1 MCSGE
6 AWINEL
12 AFFDTAGNL
21 LHVTVNDASAAA
33 LVDEQDCVPEY
44 PSYMTGMYFDE
55 LYHARTAYEHLHN
68 LSVYEVSHPPL
79 GKIIIS
85 VGVAIFGMNPF
96 GWRIMG
102 ALFGVAMIPLMYAFG
117 KRMFKRPELALLA
130 AGLFAFDFMHFSQ
143 TRISTI
149 DVYGVFFNMC
159 MTYYMYKFI
168 KMDLGDSLKDT
179 LIPLGLSG
187 LFFGLG
193 CASKW
198 ICIYTGAALAVMFFV
213 KMITLWVKANKIKN
227 AKLTKA
233 EETDPAVANARNVPG
248 TVHKNLPVLSPVL
261 HHHSRC
267 DLLGSI
273 QTVLHGAMEA

>member
-1 MCSGE
+1 
-6 AWINEL
+6 
-12 AFFDTAGNL
+12 
-21 LHVTVNDASAAA
+21 
-33 LVDEQDCVPEY
+33 
-44 PSYMTGMYFDE
+44 
-55 LYHARTAYEHLHN
+55 
-68 LSVYEVSHPPL
+68 
-79 GKIIIS
+79 
-85 VGVAIFGMNPF
+85 
-96 GWRIMG
+96 MG

-233 EETDPAVANARNVPG
+233 EEADPAVANARKFPARFIKPACSVSCSSSSFLLRFIRQHTDRITQRNGSLMRSKQRLHAFVPPDSSG
-248 TVHKNLPVLSPVL
+248 TMRSP
-261 HHHSRC
+261 R
-267 DLLGSI
+267 
-273 QTVLHGAMEA
+273 AKF